1 MRATTLKQV
10 AQWCSGSVDPKWE
23 NVEITSLCHDSR
35 EAEPGTLFFA
45 LEGQVDGHRYV
56 PAARDNGAA
65 AAVCNHPLELDFPQ
79 VIVED
84 TRKALRD
91 VRPPIRRRLAAKLWQ
106 LREAWARPPRAP

>member
-10 AQWCSGSVDPKWE
+10 AQWCGGSVDPKWE

-45 LEGQVDGHRYV
+45 LEGQADGHRYV

-65 AAVCNHPLELDFPQ
+65 AAVCTHLLELDFPQ

-91 VRPPIRRRLAAKLWQ
+91 VAASYKETASGRRP
-106 LREAWARPPRAP
+106 